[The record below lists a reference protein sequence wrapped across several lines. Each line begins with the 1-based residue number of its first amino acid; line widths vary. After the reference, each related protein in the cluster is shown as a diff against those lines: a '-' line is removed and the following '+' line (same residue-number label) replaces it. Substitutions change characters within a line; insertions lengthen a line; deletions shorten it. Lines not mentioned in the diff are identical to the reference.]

1 VFNIYICLIY
11 IYIYTYK
18 DKKVCNAIH
27 RDWTPMNRN
36 MLSLRGDTLG
46 KSRHIGI
53 VQSKA
58 CHASPPGLPIGPI
71 FLRLLPFAYSLILLE
86 HEYLEIDLLFARS
99 LTTCCP
105 FHTSCCLL
113 VMWHL
118 HDVCQIR
125 VKRVLKLASFQV
137 RTTQPWFF
145 PVHLYRQLPG
155 NWLVIP
161 VGNSLRTIV
170 Y

>member
-1 VFNIYICLIY
+1 
-11 IYIYTYK
+11 
-18 DKKVCNAIH
+18 
-27 RDWTPMNRN
+27 
-36 MLSLRGDTLG
+36 
-46 KSRHIGI
+46 
-53 VQSKA
+53 
-58 CHASPPGLPIGPI
+58 
-71 FLRLLPFAYSLILLE
+71 LILLE
-86 HEYLEIDLLFARS
+86 HLQYLEIDLLFARS

-105 FHTSCCLL
+105 FHTCCLL
-113 VMWHL
+113 VLWHL